1 MKRDFSVQASRVRE
15 QREARITKMMLI
27 VFGCFLICYLPP
39 FIYVVVSISVFVDN
53 YKSRKVPFK
62 LFQFVLKPK
71 VLNNKPNDKT

>member
-39 FIYVVVSISVFVDN
+39 FIYVVVSIAVYVDK
-53 YKSRKVPFK
+53 YKFRKVPFE
-62 LFQFVLKPK
+62 L
-71 VLNNKPNDKT
+71 

>member
-39 FIYVVVSISVFVDN
+39 FIYVVVSIAVYVDM
-53 YKSRKVPFK
+53 YKSRKVPFNS
-62 LFQFVLKPK
+62 L
-71 VLNNKPNDKT
+71 TII